1 MARTKR
7 SARTSFLCREC
18 GSVQP
23 RWVGRCPDCGAW
35 DALEAYH
42 EPRETAATREHEGIA
57 ATWSPEDPAVAPASA
72 RAVPILEIEAAEVD
86 RWPTGI
92 GELDRVLGGGI
103 VPGSVTLLGGEPGIG
118 KSTLLMQAAAA
129 LARGGRRIL
138 YATSE
143 ESARQVALRAER
155 LLAGDGADDGVAAA
169 PEVAGGGAGG
179 MAGGGAADARAGLER
194 LHVLADTNLE
204 RIAAQARELRP
215 DVCVIDSIQMV
226 WKPDL
231 DASPGSPAQLRRCC
245 TELVRL
251 AKVSSMAV
259 IVVGHVTKD
268 GQLAGPKLLE
278 HLVDTVLGFEGDADH
293 VHRVVRGVKNRFG
306 TTLEVGLFEMTGR
319 GLAEVRDVGRFREGS
334 GARPGSVVVPAMH
347 GTRAIPVEIQALTAT
362 GILGGAK
369 RKASGVDPARL
380 AMIIA
385 VLESFAGIP
394 LADQDVFVQ
403 TVGGLRVTE
412 PAADLGILLAIAGAH
427 RGRSLPPGTVAVGEV
442 GLGGEV
448 RAVPHLERRA
458 REVRRLGWTAAV
470 MRPPARGRGVPA
482 DLEAIDVQ
490 DVRRALDVL
499 RAPPPR
505 DAPAS

>member
-1 MARTKR
+1 MSRTR
-7 SARTSFLCREC
+7 RTQRTSFLCREC

-23 RWVGRCPDCGAW
+23 KWAGRCPDCGAW
-35 DALEAYH
+35 DALDPWR
-42 EPRETAATREHEGIA
+42 EPAETAAAEHESL
-57 ATWSPEDPAVAPASA
+57 ATGWQDEGPGVAPATT
-72 RAVPILEIEAAEVD
+72 RAIPLLEIEAAEVS

-92 GELDRVLGGGI
+92 EELDRVLGGGI
-103 VPGSVTLLGGEPGIG
+103 VPGSVTLFGGEPGIG
-118 KSTLLMQAAAA
+118 KSTLLLQAAAA

-143 ESARQVALRAER
+143 ESAQQVALRAER
-155 LLAGDGADDGVAAA
+155 LLGDPGETGAGPGAGATAVAAA
-169 PEVAGGGAGG
+169 ATS
-179 MAGGGAADARAGLER
+179 GLER

-204 RIAAQARELRP
+204 RIAGQARELQP
-215 DVCVIDSIQMV
+215 DICVIDSIQMV

-259 IVVGHVTKD
+259 VVVGHVTKD

-278 HLVDTVLGFEGDADH
+278 HLVDAVLSFEGDADH
-293 VHRVVRGVKNRFG
+293 AHRLVRGVKNRFG

-319 GLAEVRDVGRFREGS
+319 GLQEVRDVGRFRH
-334 GARPGSVVVPAMH
+334 GATAPPGSVVVPAMH

-369 RKASGVDPARL
+369 RKASGIDGNRL

-385 VLESFAGIP
+385 VLEQHAGLR

-403 TVGGLRVTE
+403 TVGGLRVQE
-412 PAADLGILLAIAGAH
+412 PAADLAILLAIAGAH
-427 RGRSLPPGTVAVGEV
+427 RQRALPAGLVAMGEV

-448 RAVPHLERRA
+448 RAVQHVERRC
-458 REVRRLGWTAAV
+458 REVQRLGYAGACLRRSGR
-470 MRPPARGRGVPA
+470 MGAPEGLDIRPIAT
-482 DLEAIDVQ
+482 VQ
-490 DVRRALDVL
+490 DALDL
-499 RAPPPR
+499 LQ
-505 DAPAS
+505 PAVRG

>member
-1 MARTKR
+1 MLAPMARTK
-7 SARTSFLCREC
+7 AKDRTQFLCREC

-23 RWVGRCPDCGAW
+23 KWAGRCPDCGAW
-35 DALEAYH
+35 DALDAWR
-42 EPRETAATREHEGIA
+42 EPREAAARTEHEGIA
-57 ATWSPEDPAVAPASA
+57 TSWAGDDPAVAPASA
-72 RAVPILEIEAAEVD
+72 AAVPILEIEAGEVD

-92 GELDRVLGGGI
+92 GELDRVLRGGI

-118 KSTLLMQAAAA
+118 KSTLLLQAAVA
-129 LARGGRRIL
+129 LARSGRRIL
-138 YATSE
+138 YASSE
-143 ESARQVALRAER
+143 ESAQQVALRADR
-155 LLAGDGADDGVAAA
+155 LIGDPDGPDGNGNGNGNGNGKRNGDGD
-169 PEVAGGGAGG
+169 GGAG
-179 MAGGGAADARAGLER
+179 RAGLER

-251 AKVSSMAV
+251 AKISSMAV
-259 IVVGHVTKD
+259 FVVGHVTKD

-278 HLVDTVLGFEGDADH
+278 HLVDAVLGFEGDSDH
-293 VHRVVRGVKNRFG
+293 AHRLVRGVKNRFG

-319 GLAEVRDVGRFREGS
+319 GLREVRDVGRFRD
-334 GARPGSVVVPAMH
+334 GAVPRPGSVVVPAMH

-369 RKASGVDPARL
+369 RKASGIDGNRL

-385 VLESFAGIP
+385 VLEQHAGLR
-394 LADQDVFVQ
+394 LADQDIFVQ
-403 TVGGLRVTE
+403 TVGGLRVVE
-412 PAADLGILLAIAGAH
+412 PAADLAILLAIAGAH
-427 RGRSLPPGTVAVGEV
+427 RRRALPPGSVAVGEV

-448 RAVPHLERRA
+448 RPVQHLDRRC
-458 REVRRLGWTAAV
+458 REVARLGYARAALNPSSRT
-470 MRPPARGRGVPA
+470 RPPQGL
-482 DLEAIDVQ
+482 DLLPVA
-490 DVRRALDVL
+490 DVRAALEL
-499 RAPPPR
+499 LTAR
-505 DAPAS
+505 DND

>member
-1 MARTKR
+1 MLDSMARTKAKDR
-7 SARTSFLCREC
+7 ASFLCREC

-23 RWVGRCPDCGAW
+23 KWAGRCPDCGAW
-35 DALEAYH
+35 DSLDVWREPLEA
-42 EPRETAATREHEGIA
+42 AARTEHESIA
-57 ATWSPEDPAVAPASA
+57 ASWAGDDPAVAPASA
-72 RAVPILEIEAAEVD
+72 QAVPILEIEAGEVD
-86 RWPTGI
+86 RWPSGI
-92 GELDRVLGGGI
+92 AELDRVLGGGI

-118 KSTLLMQAAAA
+118 KSTLLLQAAVS
-129 LARGGRRIL
+129 LARSGRRIL

-143 ESARQVALRAER
+143 ESAQQVALRADR
-155 LLAGDGADDGVAAA
+155 LLEDPDRPDEAGTAN
-169 PEVAGGGAGG
+169 
-179 MAGGGAADARAGLER
+179 RTGLDR

-259 IVVGHVTKD
+259 ILVGHVTKD

-278 HLVDTVLGFEGDADH
+278 HLVDAVLGFEGDSDH
-293 VHRVVRGVKNRFG
+293 AHRLVRSVKNRFG

-319 GLAEVRDVGRFREGS
+319 GLREVRDVGRFRD
-334 GARPGSVVVPAMH
+334 GAVPRPGSVVVPAMH

-369 RKASGVDPARL
+369 RKASGIDGNRL

-385 VLESFAGIP
+385 VLEQHAGLR
-394 LADQDVFVQ
+394 LADQDIFVQ
-403 TVGGLRVTE
+403 TVGGLRVVE
-412 PAADLGILLAIAGAH
+412 PAADLAILLAIAGAH
-427 RGRSLPPGTVAVGEV
+427 RRRSLPPGSVAVGEV
-442 GLGGEV
+442 GLGGEIRPVQHLDRRCREVARLGYARAALRPSSRTRPPEGLDILPVGDV
-448 RAVPHLERRA
+448 RAALELLTA
-458 REVRRLGWTAAV
+458 R
-470 MRPPARGRGVPA
+470 
-482 DLEAIDVQ
+482 DND
-490 DVRRALDVL
+490 
-499 RAPPPR
+499 
-505 DAPAS
+505 

>member
-1 MARTKR
+1 MAPAGGGRTRGRYARGMPRTRR
-7 SARTSFLCREC
+7 SDRTSFLCREC

-23 RWVGRCPDCGAW
+23 KWAGRCPDCGAW
-35 DALEAYH
+35 DALDPWR
-42 EPRETAATREHEGIA
+42 EPSETAAAEHESLASG
-57 ATWSPEDPAVAPASA
+57 WRDEGPGVAPATT
-72 RAVPILEIEAAEVD
+72 RAVPLLEIEAAEVS

-92 GELDRVLGGGI
+92 EELDRVLGGGI
-103 VPGSVTLLGGEPGIG
+103 VPGSVTLFGGEPGIG

-129 LARGGRRIL
+129 LAGSGRRIL

-143 ESARQVALRAER
+143 ESAQQVALRAER
-155 LLAGDGADDGVAAA
+155 LLGGPADAAADGAT
-169 PEVAGGGAGG
+169 
-179 MAGGGAADARAGLER
+179 DAVPAHGLDR

-204 RIAAQARELRP
+204 RIAAQARDLQP
-215 DVCVIDSIQMV
+215 DICVIDSIQMV

-259 IVVGHVTKD
+259 VVVGHVTKD

-278 HLVDTVLGFEGDADH
+278 HLVDAVLSFEGDADH
-293 VHRVVRGVKNRFG
+293 AHRLVRGVKNRFG

-319 GLAEVRDVGRFREGS
+319 GLQEVRDVGRFRHGAT
-334 GARPGSVVVPAMH
+334 ARPGSVVVPAMH

-369 RKASGVDPARL
+369 RKASGIDGNRL

-385 VLESFAGIP
+385 VLEQHGGLR

-403 TVGGLRVTE
+403 TVGGLRVQE
-412 PAADLGILLAIAGAH
+412 PAADLAILLAIAGAH
-427 RGRSLPPGTVAVGEV
+427 RQRSLPAGLVAVGEV

-448 RAVPHLERRA
+448 RAVQHVERRC
-458 REVRRLGWTAAV
+458 REVQRLGYAGACLRTSGRMGAPEGLEI
-470 MRPPARGRGVPA
+470 RPITTVQDALDLLQPVARG
-482 DLEAIDVQ
+482 
-490 DVRRALDVL
+490 
-499 RAPPPR
+499 
-505 DAPAS
+505 